1 MMQTTGLQEQFLN
14 ALRQQKSVA
23 TLFLVN
29 GFQMKGILK
38 AFDAYTLLIDSG
50 GMQQMVFKHAISTII
65 PQAPIVFT
73 DYAKTEL

>member
-1 MMQTTGLQEQFLN
+1 MQTTGLQEQFLN